1 MSRPLG
7 VELGHWVHLPRRNMN
22 LLLVVLVVALPRLAL
37 AQGQPGAAT
46 PADSA
51 RYRVI
56 AAEVLRGDSTA
67 DITALRLLYAKIG
80 PPERA
85 PDPAQSFR
93 SARTARDLAS
103 RRAILDTL
111 LAAYAGHVRAHIDVE
126 RVHREARDTARADQ
140 EAAIVRA
147 FIASIGQTD
156 GQTPESAMLVTS
168 IDEEY
173 AFLAARGVRRTT
185 QSLLHLETS
194 HGHERF
200 DLLEGVETATGRERR
215 F

>member
-1 MSRPLG
+1 MKP
-7 VELGHWVHLPRRNMN
+7 
-22 LLLVVLVVALPRLAL
+22 LLVVLVATLPRLAL

-56 AAEVLRGDSTA
+56 AAEVLRGDTTA
-67 DITALRLLYAKIG
+67 DITALRLLYAKFG
-80 PPERA
+80 PSEGA
-85 PDPAQSFR
+85 PNPAQSFR
-93 SARTARDLAS
+93 SARATRSLAS

-111 LAAYAGHVRAHIDVE
+111 LAAYAGHVRAHMDVE
-126 RVHREARDTARADQ
+126 RIPRETRDTVRADQ

-147 FIASIGQTD
+147 FIASIGQAD

-173 AFLAARGVRRTT
+173 AFLAARSVRRTA
-185 QSLLHLETS
+185 QSLVHAKTS
-194 HGHERF
+194 RGHERF
-200 DLLEGVETATGRERR
+200 DLLQGVETATGRARQFYFR
-215 F
+215 LNW